1 MGVIIGLFLFIS
13 GHFVLSFIASIVFPV
28 AADLIARAGKYKSKA
43 LLLVSYVVFSYGLT
57 GPILPLWFMKDA
69 YVASLQA
76 RGKDAAY
83 IDGVFVNINVLHLDD
98 RDSGVRGSRRLVR
111 PAHDEEALHQGRY
124 RLMNPARRTLDPRAK
139 LYLLLVANLMLF
151 FHVGLATQIVMVV
164 LFLLPLLAAARWR
177 TALNFGVTYAVLTA
191 LGMLDPDALGL
202 PWLHVVSALAVG
214 VTMMLPCFITGAYT
228 FTTTSAS
235 AFICAMR
242 RMRVPEAV
250 VIPCVV
256 VIRFFPTIAED
267 YRQIRNAMALRGIAS
282 GGWGLVRHPAQSL
295 EYILIPLL
303 MNATNVAQDLSVAAL
318 TKGLGR
324 EGEHTSRTLIR
335 MTVVDWLVM
344 IVVTLPL
351 ALDIAGVI

>member
-1 MGVIIGLFLFIS
+1 
-13 GHFVLSFIASIVFPV
+13 
-28 AADLIARAGKYKSKA
+28 
-43 LLLVSYVVFSYGLT
+43 
-57 GPILPLWFMKDA
+57 
-69 YVASLQA
+69 
-76 RGKDAAY
+76 
-83 IDGVFVNINVLHLDD
+83 
-98 RDSGVRGSRRLVR
+98 
-111 PAHDEEALHQGRY
+111 
-124 RLMNPARRTLDPRAK
+124 MNPARRTLDPRAK

-191 LGMLDPDALGL
+191 LGMLDPM
-202 PWLHVVSALAVG
+202 PWDCRGACVSALAVG